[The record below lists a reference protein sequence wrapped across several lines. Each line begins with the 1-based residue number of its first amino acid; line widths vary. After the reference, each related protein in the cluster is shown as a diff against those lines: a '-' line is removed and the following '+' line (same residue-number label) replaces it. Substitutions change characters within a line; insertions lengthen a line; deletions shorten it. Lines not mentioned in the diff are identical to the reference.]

1 MAIVWNN
8 EGAFEEHAERVR
20 EFRRS
25 HANVALVNGL
35 RLDESALL
43 EGMRLLQVRCTEVGT
58 GGLVRYASAE
68 DWSALVPV
76 WRVAWYKFSP
86 N

>member
-8 EGAFEEHAERVR
+8 EGTFEEHAERVR

-43 EGMRLLQVRCTEVGT
+43 EGMRLLQVRCTMVET
-58 GGLVRYASAE
+58 GGSVRCANAE

-76 WRVAWYKFSP
+76 WRVARYKLSP